1 MCLYTV
7 KTKQRNNNNNNKN
20 KTKQKNRYSLHDL
33 PSKTK
38 K

>member
-20 KTKQKNRYSLHDL
+20 KTKQRNRYSLHDL